1 VDLKAYLDLRRPLVE
16 SRLNDLLPSECD
28 EPATLHRAMR
38 YSALGGGKR
47 FRPILCIAAAE
58 ACGGSSDAVL
68 EAACAIEMVHCFS
81 LIHDDL
87 PALDNDDLRRGKPT
101 CHVAFG
107 EAVAILAGDALFSLA
122 FQTLS
127 RIDVTDHAKS
137 RAISVLASASG
148 TDGMVGGQ
156 IVDIESH
163 GKRATLE
170 AVEWIHQRKTG
181 ALIAAAC
188 EIGAIVGGGGDNEIK
203 DCRSVGER
211 IGLAFQIT
219 DDVLDETSD
228 SESLGKTAGKDR
240 EACKATYPSVMGI
253 ERSMALAKSAANE
266 AIRIADSF
274 GDGAIGLRLLARY
287 SVERVR

>member
-1 VDLKAYLDLRRPLVE
+1 MDLKAYLDLRRPLVE
-16 SRLNDLLPSECD
+16 SKLNELLPSERE

-68 EAACAIEMVHCFS
+68 EASCAIEMVHCFS

-101 CHVAFG
+101 CHVVFG

-127 RIDVTDHAKS
+127 GIDVSDPAKS
-137 RAISVLASASG
+137 RAISALAFASG

-163 GKRATLE
+163 GKQVTLE
-170 AVEWIHQRKTG
+170 SVEWIHQRKTG

-188 EIGAIVGGGGDNEIK
+188 EIGAIVGGGSEGDVDRCK
-203 DCRSVGER
+203 RAGER

-219 DDVLDETSD
+219 DDVLDEISD

-253 ERSMALAKSAANE
+253 ERSMALAKSAADE
-266 AIRIADSF
+266 AVQVAESF